1 MSYLKVEFFVPL
13 EHVKSIVDAL
23 NQDQLLTEGNY
34 DYCFAYTPVK
44 GHFRPLQDA
53 NPYIG
58 NVNEITQVDE
68 VKVECRIDALAK
80 AKAER
85 LIKEQHPY
93 EVPVINFIELL

>member
-13 EHVKSIVDAL
+13 EHVTSIVEAL
-23 NQDQLLTEGNY
+23 NQAQLLTEGNY

-85 LIKEQHPY
+85 IIKEHHPY